1 MRRQRQAVP
10 QRFQDREG
18 PMETEKEHGSPF
30 RRRSA
35 GYAGRPLFMEKD
47 SKKFPDTGGWAYAQF
62 DFDPTSATFAPNKGG
77 TANAGTYA
85 IWP

>member
-1 MRRQRQAVP
+1 
-10 QRFQDREG
+10 
-18 PMETEKEHGSPF
+18 
-30 RRRSA
+30 
-35 GYAGRPLFMEKD
+35 MEKD